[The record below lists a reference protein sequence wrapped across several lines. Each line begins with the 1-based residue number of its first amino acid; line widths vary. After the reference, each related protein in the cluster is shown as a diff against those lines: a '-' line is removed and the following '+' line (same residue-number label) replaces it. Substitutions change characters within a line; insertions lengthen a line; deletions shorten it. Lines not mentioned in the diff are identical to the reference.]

1 MQVATR
7 QMKQTQF
14 KTDLEL
20 HICKEK
26 TLSLLS
32 MCVNVKLRNANFCS
46 FSLSLLSS
54 VITFSECYEPDV
66 KANIYARVLEKIFD
80 ELSYFKNEC
89 VTDLQRGNGTNGNL
103 KFKFNVRRQLAAI
116 TLTLCRNY
124 ATHFKSIFESVLNR
138 VFEIISCTY
147 SSQMEKVILTQAIIL
162 SSMQIH
168 STEMQTRLVTQLMQ
182 PIYEFFASND
192 FRLSITSSEHFITFV
207 GLNEPSTLG
216 DHNAEA
222 AVANRK
228 KIFYFTN
235 LYYGILKSIPDTPN
249 TNNSIGFNLQSF
261 EALIVL
267 LKFFNLVHSNELRMS
282 VNQSI
287 LAMTDSAKATTLGK
301 EGNVAANNGVAN
313 LQSQQQNDFNEPD
326 KANMFF
332 FNTYDT
338 LAQLLGLFMSKY
350 KHELL
355 LSPWSQTA
363 FEVFSRLGEAMFTC
377 FEQLPNFRV
386 RSIVRY
392 ILKSCLISSTAT
404 SRVVENNF
412 CVVKVN
418 EMFLEYFLPSVFSR
432 ISQANRILVESQT
445 NNNNE
450 NGVDGNRL
458 SFLKSYYKVN

>member
-7 QMKQTQF
+7 QMKQAQF

-89 VTDLQRGNGTNGNL
+89 VTDLQRGGGCGGSTSGNL

-124 ATHFKSIFESVLNR
+124 ATHFKSIFESVMNK

-168 STEMQTRLVTQLMQ
+168 STETQTRLVTQLMQ

-207 GLNEPSTLG
+207 GLNEPSILADQAAAMT
-216 DHNAEA
+216 D

-235 LYYGILKSIPDTPN
+235 LYYGILKSIPDSN
-249 TNNSIGFNLQSF
+249 TNNAIGFNLQSF

-267 LKFFNLVHSNELRMS
+267 LKFFNLVHSNELRVS

-287 LAMTDSAKATTLGK
+287 LAMTDAAKATTLGK

-313 LQSQQQNDFNEPD
+313 LQSQQQSDFNEPD

-338 LAQLLGLFMSKY
+338 IAQLLGLFMSKY

-412 CVVKVN
+412 CVVKAN

-432 ISQANRILVESQT
+432 ISQANRILAESQA
-445 NNNNE
+445 NNNND
-450 NGVDGNRL
+450 NGVDGNKL
-458 SFLKSYYKVN
+458 IF